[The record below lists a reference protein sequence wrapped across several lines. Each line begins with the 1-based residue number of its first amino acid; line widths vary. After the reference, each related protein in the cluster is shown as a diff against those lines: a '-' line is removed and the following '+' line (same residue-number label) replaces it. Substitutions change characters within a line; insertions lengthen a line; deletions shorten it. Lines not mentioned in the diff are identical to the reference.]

1 MWAAV
6 ELFDEEEEDVDRG
19 EGVVRARER
28 NIASEKFAEFSL
40 ETFRT

>member
-1 MWAAV
+1 M
-6 ELFDEEEEDVDRG
+6 ELYDKDEEEVDSG
-19 EGVVRARER
+19 EGVFRARES